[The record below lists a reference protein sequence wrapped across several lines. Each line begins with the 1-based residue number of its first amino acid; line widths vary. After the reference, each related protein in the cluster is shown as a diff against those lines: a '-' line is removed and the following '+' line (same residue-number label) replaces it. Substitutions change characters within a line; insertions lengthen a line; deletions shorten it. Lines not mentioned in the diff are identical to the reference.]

1 MLILTDEKK
10 TESLDQKYNKKLDW
24 FISSQPKSNVLEILL
39 IIKAILR
46 VNSDKEPA
54 RSEFEIIK
62 AMWGKYRSDKKA
74 KKMKKFENYVALARA
89 YWKMQLEK

>member
-1 MLILTDEKK
+1 M
-10 TESLDQKYNKKLDW
+10 
-24 FISSQPKSNVLEILL
+24 
-39 IIKAILR
+39 
-46 VNSDKEPA
+46 NSDKEPA